1 MPLSETEPFDLTARS
16 TVNSCWGALTM
27 EVLARLGIQTVITS
41 PGSRSTPLTV
51 AAARNPRIEA
61 LSILDE
67 RSAAFYA
74 LASLRAQVAQLRWS
88 VLLDQQRLITGPQL
102 SRLRWVARPCFYSRQ
117 TDRQNYATAAQGK
130 PSTSVNFMVITCD
143 ISLNCPC
150 RKHRQTC

>member
-1 MPLSETEPFDLTARS
+1 MSLSDTGPFDHFVRS
-16 TVNSCWGALTM
+16 NVNLCWGALTI

-74 LASLRAQVAQLRWS
+74 LGLAKSTKRPVAL
-88 VLLDQQRLITGPQL
+88 V
-102 SRLRWVARPCFYSRQ
+102 C
-117 TDRQNYATAAQGK
+117 
-130 PSTSVNFMVITCD
+130 TS
-143 ISLNCPC
+143 
-150 RKHRQTC
+150 